1 MENRGGVGGRRE
13 GEGKGGKIKSR
24 LYTGILYVYY
34 IVKETEKD
42 RSRQLFFL
50 TLKLENIIF
59 FKENNTLKIR
69 KMKTQLS
76 FGKL

>member
-42 RSRQLFFL
+42 RSRQLFF
-50 TLKLENIIF
+50 
-59 FKENNTLKIR
+59 
-69 KMKTQLS
+69 
-76 FGKL
+76 